1 MADKPV
7 GKVQHY
13 YDKIGVAIIEFSKSV
28 KVGETIKIIGKD
40 GTEITQTVNSMQYE
54 HEPIT
59 EAKKG
64 QSVGVKV
71 DKVVKENDLV
81 YAV

>member
-1 MADKPV
+1 MADKQI
-7 GKVQHY
+7 GKVAHY
-13 YDKIGVAIIEFSKSV
+13 YDKIGVAIIELSGSL
-28 KVGETIKIIGKD
+28 KVGQTLKFVGHDNEF
-40 GTEITQTVNSMQYE
+40 TQDISSMQYE
-54 HEPIT
+54 HQPIV

-71 DKVVKENDLV
+71 DQKVKENDLV